1 MPEPDARRVTAAVL
15 VELLLAV
22 LCAGTMEH
30 RLVVAEAILLAACDL
45 GADREV
51 AGALLEAINGGEV
64 ERITTLANRVVQQVR
79 RSAQPVCR

>member
-1 MPEPDARRVTAAVL
+1 MKPSVEQEIAVAL
-15 VELLLAV
+15 VELLLHV
-22 LCAGTMEH
+22 LSAGETSH
-30 RLVVAEAILLAACDL
+30 RLIVAEAILLAACDL